1 MPHSAEGR
9 FLNEIHLLTGYLVLI
24 SNGLAGGFGALAW
37 ALRRPSAAFWYLLRG
52 AQAIVVAQVTLGLVL
67 LAQGLRSPDELHY
80 LYGAGPLLVTLVSEG
95 MRAGAAHSELAGVRD
110 LDALGQDEQADIG
123 RRVLRREM
131 GIMAVGCLLIVTLA
145 LRAVYTGAG

>member
-37 ALRRPSAAFWYLLRG
+37 ALRRPSAAFWYLLRV

-67 LAQGLRSPDELHY
+67 LAQGLRPPDELHY

>member
-1 MPHSAEGR
+1 M
-9 FLNEIHLLTGYLVLI
+9 NEIHLLTGYLVLLA
-24 SNGLAGGFGALAW
+24 NGLAGGFGALAW
-37 ALRRPSAAFWYLLRG
+37 ARQMPSAAFWYLLRA

-67 LAQGLRSPDELHY
+67 LAQGLRPPDELHY

-95 MRAGAAHSELAGVRD
+95 MRAGAAHSELAGVPD
-110 LDALGQDEQADIG
+110 LDALSADEQAEIG

-145 LRAVYTGAG
+145 LRALYTGTV